1 MKTIP
6 EILTEVAAENYPGS
20 TFSPEVHRNAADLLE
35 RDTRTRA
42 LRALR
47 KAVVQYRPP
56 STKPVPKLPAP
67 SPAGGSSNSNPK
79 SL

>member
-20 TFSPEVHRNAADLLE
+20 TFSQEVHRNAADLLE

-47 KAVVQYRPP
+47 KAVIQYRPP
-56 STKPVPKLPAP
+56 TAKPAP
-67 SPAGGSSNSNPK
+67 KSPSQSPAGGNPNSNTKP
-79 SL
+79 L